1 MNHFNSSAQSKW
13 GLTWSVLAL
22 IAMGYTGQ
30 AQAQNASTVTLTGS
44 VTLTTCFVKIATG
57 SGAAGGGTGNT
68 AHAFTIPTVQNNVTT
83 TNATRGG
90 ALGAVTKFT
99 VGLASTSGGSSTCA
113 IPGTWNTAFSTA
125 GTVDNSINGRAFL
138 PVTGGA
144 AGFGLEL
151 SSYDAAGSTLVRA
164 IGSYPASG
172 LGVTYAGANNTS
184 AQTGLDAVAMTATQT
199 FGVGM
204 VKNVAAGTAITSGS
218 LSASVTVSYAV
229 F

>member
-1 MNHFNSSAQSKW
+1 MKHFNSYAQSKW
-13 GLTWSVLAL
+13 GLAWSVLAL
-22 IAMGYTGQ
+22 MAMGYTGH

-68 AHAFTIPTVQNNVTT
+68 AHTFALPTIQNNVTT
-83 TNATRGG
+83 TNANRGG
-90 ALGAVTKFT
+90 SLGAVTKFT
-99 VGLASTSGGSSTCA
+99 VGLATSSGGSGTCA
-113 IPGTWNTAFSTA
+113 IPGNWNTAFSTA
-125 GTVDNSINGRAFL
+125 GTVDGTINNRALL

-151 SSYDAAGSTLVRA
+151 NSYDAAGSNLVRA
-164 IGSYPASG
+164 ISSYPASG

-184 AQTGLDAVAMTATQT
+184 AQTGLDAVAMNATQT
-199 FGVGM
+199 FGVAM
-204 VKNVAAGTAITSGS
+204 VKTVPAATAITSGA

>member
-57 SGAAGGGTGNT
+57 SGASGGGTGNT
-68 AHAFTIPTVQNNVTT
+68 THTFAIPTVQNNVTT
-83 TNATRGG
+83 TNASRGG
-90 ALGAVTKFT
+90 ALGGVTKFT
-99 VGLASTSGGSSTCA
+99 VGLASSSGGSGTCG

-125 GTVDNSINGRAFL
+125 GTVDTSIGGRAFL

-151 SSYDAAGSTLVRA
+151 SSYDAAGSNLVRA
-164 IGSYPASG
+164 ISSYPASG
-172 LGVTYAGANNTS
+172 LGVRYAGANNTS
-184 AQTGLDAVAMTATQT
+184 AQTGLDAAAMTATQT

-204 VKNVAAGTAITSGS
+204 VKTLAANSAITSGS

>member
-13 GLTWSVLAL
+13 GLAWSVLAL

-57 SGAAGGGTGNT
+57 SGASGGGTGNT
-68 AHAFTIPTVQNNVTT
+68 SHTFALPTIQNNVTT
-83 TNATRGG
+83 TSANRGG
-90 ALGAVTKFT
+90 TLGAVTKFT
-99 VGLASTSGGSSTCA
+99 VGLASSSGGSGTCA

-125 GTVDNSINGRAFL
+125 GALDTGIAGRPLL

-144 AGFGLEL
+144 LGFGLEL
-151 SSYDAAGSTLVRA
+151 TSYDAAGSNLVRA
-164 IGSYPASG
+164 ISSYPASG
-172 LGVTYAGANNTS
+172 RGVTYAGANNTS

-204 VKNVAAGTAITSGS
+204 VKNVGAGTAITSGS